1 MPSLRQQ
8 GPRSTARPARMVAR
22 ARLPDNADAHALGA
36 GARARLPDDADA
48 YAPGPRGAAQQV
60 RHRPLRLLI
69 AVGGHRHEHA
79 VRVRHARVPPRAP
92 VPGASAGYAARG
104 RFPARASVPRFPAR
118 ARRRT
123 GALRA

>member
-1 MPSLRQQ
+1 MKSTRRAQ
-8 GPRSTARPARMVAR
+8 GCPASGCKARAAPRGPPAWSR

-48 YAPGPRGAAQQV
+48 YALGARGAAQQV
-60 RHRPLRLLI
+60 RDRPLRLLI

-92 VPGASAGYAARG
+92 VPGASA
-104 RFPARASVPRFPAR
+104 
-118 ARRRT
+118 
-123 GALRA
+123 